1 VCGDWPVSS
10 LDAEQLP
17 LDRTMKDAQPPSVH
31 GSVKL
36 NRVQNP
42 HWTFADFSAN
52 RAGRS
57 RTSMSKKQKPRGSR
71 EKQRYQRIA
80 KATMA
85 TGIMVRKR
93 PAVGFKAAMM
103 KPALWNWTSKCVHE
117 RGFPATRGL
126 TGNFS
131 LESEPVVCTADPFA
145 RRLPQKKRMF
155 VIFLPPR
162 PLRRQDF
169 GRAFAAGPN
178 VRQELRRGSGP
189 QVPWRALCV

>member
-1 VCGDWPVSS
+1 MFLSLKGVFIVCGDWPVSS

-36 NRVQNP
+36 NRGQTP

-52 RAGRS
+52 RAGRC

-93 PAVGFKAAMM
+93 PAVGFKAAMIDR
-103 KPALWNWTSKCVHE
+103 KS
-117 RGFPATRGL
+117 TRL
-126 TGNFS
+126 NSSHPSISYAVF
-131 LESEPVVCTADPFA
+131 
-145 RRLPQKKRMF
+145 
-155 VIFLPPR
+155 
-162 PLRRQDF
+162 
-169 GRAFAAGPN
+169 
-178 VRQELRRGSGP
+178 
-189 QVPWRALCV
+189 